1 MKTESRTK
9 RSIKNVL
16 SGIVLKFVA
25 LLFPFIIKTVIINVL
40 GVRYLGLNS
49 LFTSILMVLSLS
61 ELGIGTALVYN
72 MYKPIANEDTEKV
85 CALLKTYRDVY
96 RVIGVIIAVIGIA
109 LMPFLQVLVRGECP
123 EDINI
128 YVLYSIYLFNTVI
141 SYFLFAYKKSLW
153 EASQLN
159 GRNNILETITTS
171 FMYIMQVVVL
181 ILFKNY
187 YVYIIFLPIST
198 LLLNLLRSYFVVK
211 DFPEYRCRGIVER
224 GFIKQL
230 YKKVKALLGH
240 KIGSTVIVSA
250 DSIVISSMLGLETLA
265 IYSNY
270 YQIINALI
278 GVVTIFY
285 NSITA
290 SIGNLL
296 INADVNEK
304 LKNFKILN
312 FINNWIVGW
321 FSICLLCLFQP
332 FMKIWMGENLMFN
345 FSIVILFVIYFY
357 SWLFRRIGLTYKDA
371 AGMWEEDFWKPYI
384 GVIINIISNIVLCY
398 YIGVSGAIISTI
410 IIMLFIYFPWET
422 KVIFDKIFK
431 QSPKKYY
438 LQMLKYAVVTILTGI
453 ITYLACSLI
462 NGSSIIILMLKAMIC
477 GILPNIAFICM
488 YRKTE
493 EYQNMKR
500 RVINIINRKRGVA

>member
-1 MKTESRTK
+1 MNTESRTK
-9 RSIKNVL
+9 RSIKNVF
-16 SGIVLKFVA
+16 SGIILKVVA
-25 LLFPFIIKTVIINVL
+25 ILFPFVIKTVIINVL
-40 GVRYLGLNS
+40 GVNYLGLNS
-49 LFTSILMVLSLS
+49 LFSSILMILSLS

-72 MYKPIANEDTEKV
+72 MYKPIAEGDTEKV
-85 CALLKTYRDVY
+85 CALLRTYRNVY
-96 RVIGVIIAVIGIA
+96 RVIGCVIGIIGIA
-109 LMPFLQVLVRGECP
+109 LMPFLDVFVKGECP
-123 EDINI
+123 ADINL
-128 YVLYSIYLFNTVI
+128 YVLYLIYLFNTVI

-159 GRNNILETITTS
+159 GRNNILETITTT
-171 FMYIMQVVVL
+171 FMYIMQIIVL
-181 ILFKNY
+181 LVFRNY

-198 LLLNLLRSYFVVK
+198 LMLNLLRNHFVSK
-211 DFPEYRCRGIVER
+211 DFPEYKCRGKLEK
-224 GFIKQL
+224 GFIKSL

-250 DSIVISSMLGLETLA
+250 DSIVISSVLGLETLA

-296 INADVNEK
+296 INANINEK
-304 LKNFKILN
+304 LNNFNVLN

-332 FMKIWMGENLMFN
+332 FMKLWMGESLMFD
-345 FSIVILFVIYFY
+345 FYIVILFVIYFY

-384 GVIINIISNIVLCY
+384 GVIVNIVANIVLCH

-438 LQMLKYAVVTILTGI
+438 LKMLKYTILTILTGI
-453 ITYLACSLI
+453 ITYLTCNLLNGNSILI
-462 NGSSIIILMLKAMIC
+462 LILKVIICA
-477 GILPNIAFICM
+477 ILPNIVFICM
-488 YRKTE
+488 YHKTA
-493 EYQNMKR
+493 EYQNMKKR
-500 RVINIINRKRGVA
+500 IINMVNQKRGVS

>member
-16 SGIVLKFVA
+16 SGIMLKFVA
-25 LLFPFIIKTVIINVL
+25 LLFPFIIKTVMINVL

-72 MYKPIANEDTEKV
+72 MYKPIANGDTEKV

-96 RVIGVIIAVIGIA
+96 RVIGIIIAVIGIA
-109 LMPFLQVLVRGECP
+109 LMPFLQILVKGECP

-181 ILFKNY
+181 LLYKNY
-187 YVYIIFLPIST
+187 YVYIIFLPVST
-198 LLLNLLRSYFVVK
+198 LLLNLLRSYFVDK
-211 DFPEYRCRGIVER
+211 DFPEYRCRGSVEKGVIR
-224 GFIKQL
+224 QL

-250 DSIVISSMLGLETLA
+250 DSIVISSMLGLEILA

-290 SIGNLL
+290 SVGNLL
-296 INADVNEK
+296 IKADVDEK
-304 LKNFKILN
+304 LKNFNVLN

-345 FSIVILFVIYFY
+345 FPIVILFVIYFY

-384 GVIINIISNIVLCY
+384 GVIINIISNIILCH

-422 KVIFDKIFK
+422 KVVFGKIFK

-438 LQMLKYAVVTILTGI
+438 LKMLIYAIVTIFIGI

-462 NGSSIIILMLKAMIC
+462 NGSSIIVLAVKAIIC
-477 GILPNIAFICM
+477 GILPNIAFICI
-488 YRKTE
+488 YHRTE
-493 EYQNMKR
+493 EYQNMKK
-500 RVINIINRKRGVA
+500 RVINMINRKRGVV